1 MATSVVFPRVQFF
14 ANNGRPLIGGRIH
27 TYVAGSST
35 RARTYKDAAKAQPNA
50 NPIILDARGEASVY
64 LAEGVEYKFVIED
77 STGALIMTQEPVY
90 GAIWPNAAEWP
101 SDATLSYQYMTDAKA
116 AASAIGPVKFYD
128 TKAQADAAIGTMANG
143 DIIEVAIDETRAG
156 ARTRYK
162 VQAGALVFV
171 VNLDQVRV
179 DLAAATGASL
189 VGFQQAGTGAI
200 VRTAQDKM
208 RELVS
213 VKDFGAVGDGVADDT
228 SAIQSAVNSFGSGG
242 VLATANGGTLY
253 FPPGVYKVSSRIL
266 IEQTGLRVLGA
277 GPEATKIVVSNNLA
291 AGLGVF
297 AFDQIR
303 SDYSQ
308 VGVAVENL
316 RINMGGFSG
325 HGVLMRKA
333 YDGVT
338 LTNVIVDNVSDGSSA
353 FVFSPDSGVIG
364 DTISQTVTL
373 INCLGI
379 HKNASATSPLFK
391 FEDCQECV
399 LINCKGFG
407 TYESNGKAACYPFL
421 FDDCRGIT
429 LTGCSS
435 AFASLH
441 GIRVQT
447 TDRPS
452 SGFLIENHTFETID
466 GALSCSGGVN
476 GDVKDITFISPRVEG
491 AVTNISGAIDLNQC
505 VLCHIDANSLTVN
518 IDSSSKRNSIF
529 SEDAS
534 LITDLGVATSVIGY
548 ANEVLNKI
556 RLIAAGTRV
565 ASKSVTHLDSSDTD
579 VKIYASGAVCIQA
592 DYPFAAS
599 DAGMLLAVN
608 RGGSV
613 ALSRVYIGGADSAG
627 VGFRALCIANG

>member
-1 MATSVVFPRVQFF
+1 MV
-14 ANNGRPLIGGRIH
+14 
-27 TYVAGSST
+27 
-35 RARTYKDAAKAQPNA
+35 
-50 NPIILDARGEASVY
+50 NPIGSQDPADFKINVGNLDKAMNDQTSQSWTDRFGVDRLTWFGIVAKTNDAINGLAFKIPVDYADGLNVNTKGFTVTYNGVVY
-64 LAEGVEYKFVIED
+64 APQPSAVPFT
-77 STGALIMTQEPVY
+77 TGA
-90 GAIWPNAAEWP
+90 W
-101 SDATLSYQYMTDAKA
+101 DATQWYPIQNLFNQNNLLVFDDYA
-116 AASAIGPVKFYD
+116 AASAAAATLPDGQVIEAPN
-128 TKAQADAAIGTMANG
+128 ADGRLSRF
-143 DIIEVAIDETRAG
+143 D
-156 ARTRYK
+156 
-162 VQAGALVFV
+162 VQSGALVYKS
-171 VNLDQVRV
+171 
-179 DLAAATGASL
+179 LAADAESTYFSPAGA
-189 VGFQQAGTGAI
+189 GAI
-200 VRTAQDKM
+200 SRTVQSKLRDT
-208 RELVS
+208 VS

-316 RINMGGFSG
+316 RINMGGFRG

-364 DTISQTVTL
+364 DTISQTLTL

-466 GALSCSGGVN
+466 GALSCSGGAN
-476 GDVKDITFISPRVEG
+476 GDVKGVTFISPRIEG

-505 VLCHIDANSLTVN
+505 ALCHIDANSLTVN

-529 SEDAS
+529 SEDAA

-548 ANEVLNKI
+548 ANEALNKI

-565 ASKSVTHLDSSDTD
+565 ASKSVTHIDSSDTD

-599 DAGMLLAVN
+599 DAGMLLAIN
-608 RGGSV
+608 RGGSI
-613 ALSRVYIGGADSAG
+613 ALSRVYIGAADSAG
-627 VGFRALCIANG
+627 VGFRSLRIAN